1 MGGHKEIILKLIE
14 PFLKQGYGLLI
25 IGTTIKDLKEKFL
38 KAMNSAEETE
48 SLTDMALGNYFTF
61 I

>member
-1 MGGHKEIILKLIE
+1 MDTKKIILKFIE
-14 PFLKQGYGLLI
+14 PFLKKGYGLFI

-48 SLTDMALGNYFTF
+48 SLTNMALGNYFTF

>member
-1 MGGHKEIILKLIE
+1 MDTKKIILKLIE
-14 PFLKQGYGLLI
+14 PFLKKGYRLFI

>member
-1 MGGHKEIILKLIE
+1 MDTRKIILKLIE
-14 PFLKQGYGLLI
+14 PFLKKGYGLFI
-25 IGTTIKDLKEKFL
+25 IGTTIKDLKEKIL

>member
-1 MGGHKEIILKLIE
+1 MDTKKIILKLIE
-14 PFLKQGYGLLI
+14 PFLKKGYGLFI